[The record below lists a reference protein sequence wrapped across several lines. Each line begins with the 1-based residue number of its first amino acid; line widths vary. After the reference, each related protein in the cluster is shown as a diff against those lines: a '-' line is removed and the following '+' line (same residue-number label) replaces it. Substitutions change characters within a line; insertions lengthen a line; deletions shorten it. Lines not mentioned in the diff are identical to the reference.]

1 MVGGVAKKLEFA
13 LDLDITLRCTMLASG
28 DRLFEAMLENMPEEM
43 KKTVIRE
50 FGSVEKWR
58 EHYLDAVGKENV
70 QKQYAK
76 VVEWYG
82 GKDVYANSV
91 KNPLSKEI
99 RECYQRRIEHI
110 LEKLNRKRGLD
121 VNCFQIRELIGEFG
135 FVFKQLLQLKEEKGM
150 MLSQA
155 QLYADKQVQ
164 AVTDE
169 KYGEGFSA
177 FLSEAIR
184 AFYER

>member
-99 RECYQRRIEHI
+99 RWQ
-110 LEKLNRKRGLD
+110 G
-121 VNCFQIRELIGEFG
+121 
-135 FVFKQLLQLKEEKGM
+135 
-150 MLSQA
+150 
-155 QLYADKQVQ
+155 
-164 AVTDE
+164 
-169 KYGEGFSA
+169 
-177 FLSEAIR
+177 
-184 AFYER
+184 